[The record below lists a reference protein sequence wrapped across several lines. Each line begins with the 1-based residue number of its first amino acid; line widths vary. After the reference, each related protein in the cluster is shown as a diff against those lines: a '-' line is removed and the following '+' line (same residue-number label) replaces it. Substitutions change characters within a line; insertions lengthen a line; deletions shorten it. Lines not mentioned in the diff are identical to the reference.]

1 MFAYV
6 YGISTGLTLGLAI
19 AFLITVKIVKKSND
33 IGDSHGNIY
42 DFGGKMDVLSH
53 EDNLKNVY

>member
-33 IGDSHGNIY
+33 IG
-42 DFGGKMDVLSH
+42 GKMDVLSH